1 MKVTGQLDTWPL
13 LVEVL
18 PVPIAEEA
26 GWALEQAW
34 TLWGLYPFQE

>member
-13 LVEVL
+13 YFPGEVF

-26 GWALEQAW
+26 G
-34 TLWGLYPFQE
+34 